1 MDGRR
6 RVNKWV
12 NSLYYCKSCKHFL
25 QVSQTMVVN
34 AISSLVRFCRVCNK
48 AMICLQVSNLR
59 RIIAQSAKSQPFLE
73 FLKERTNYISHENN
87 TTIIHSFMK
96 LHRDAYKLLQ
106 ATINSFFI
114 SLSYNNRTP
123 SQSISS

>member
-1 MDGRR
+1 MDVRR

-34 AISSLVRFCRVCNK
+34 AISSLVRFCPVCNK

-106 ATINSFFI
+106 ATITSFFI

>member
-25 QVSQTMVVN
+25 QVSQTTVVN
-34 AISSLVRFCRVCNK
+34 AISSLVWFCRVCNK

-59 RIIAQSAKSQPFLE
+59 RIIAQSAKSQPFLG

-96 LHRDAYKLLQ
+96 LRRDAYKLLQ
-106 ATINSFFI
+106 ATITSFFI

>member
-106 ATINSFFI
+106 ATITSFFI

-123 SQSISS
+123 S